1 MPAWNFPS
9 ETASKPS
16 PPRERRSKLSGGRFD
31 IDTKERRLGEI
42 QAMEADPDFWTD
54 NRKAQQIQKEKAQI
68 GGTLGEFKKLKGKVD
83 DAGALLELVEEDPS
97 DKSMLSELVASI
109 QEMQPQV
116 DELETRTLLSGEHDS
131 RNCFLNINSG
141 AGGTESQ
148 DWAEMLLR
156 MYRRWCDKKGFG
168 NDIVD
173 ISLGEEAGIKSATVL
188 VKGPM
193 AYGLLRAEVGVH
205 RLVRISPYDSNKRRH
220 TSFASVYV
228 SPEVDDDVE
237 IEVKE
242 SDIRVDV
249 FRSGGSGGQGVN
261 TTDSAVRITHF
272 PSGLV
277 VVCQNERSQI
287 KNRST
292 AMKVLKARLYEKY
305 LEEERAKQ
313 AVVEAGKKAVEW
325 GSQIRSYVLHPY
337 QMVKDHRTGEVTSQ
351 TDDVLNGALDP
362 FIRTFLLFDKGMIE
376 RKTGGG
382 GDDDL

>member
-1 MPAWNFPS
+1 
-9 ETASKPS
+9 
-16 PPRERRSKLSGGRFD
+16 
-31 IDTKERRLGEI
+31 
-42 QAMEADPDFWTD
+42 
-54 NRKAQQIQKEKAQI
+54 
-68 GGTLGEFKKLKGKVD
+68 
-83 DAGALLELVEEDPS
+83 
-97 DKSMLSELVASI
+97 
-109 QEMQPQV
+109 
-116 DELETRTLLSGEHDS
+116 
-131 RNCFLNINSG
+131 
-141 AGGTESQ
+141 
-148 DWAEMLLR
+148 
-156 MYRRWCDKKGFG
+156 MYRRWCDRKGFK
-168 NDIVD
+168 NEVIEV
-173 ISLGEEAGIKSATVL
+173 SAGEEAGIKSATML
-188 VKGPM
+188 VTGPM

-205 RLVRISPYDSNKRRH
+205 RLVRISPFDSNKRRH
-220 TSFASVYV
+220 TSFASVFV

-313 AVVEAGKKAVEW
+313 AAVEAGKKAVEW

-337 QMVKDHRTGEVTSQ
+337 KMVKDHRTGEVTSSAEE
-351 TDDVLNGALDP
+351 VLDGELDA
-362 FIRTFLLFDKGMIE
+362 FIRTYLLFDKGMIE
-376 RKTGGG
+376 RKGGAD
-382 GDDDL
+382 GDDV

>member
-1 MPAWNFPS
+1 MS
-9 ETASKPS
+9 E
-16 PPRERRSKLSGGRFD
+16 LSANL
-31 IDTKERRLGEI
+31 KEIL
-42 QAMEADPDFWTD
+42 P
-54 NRKAQQIQKEKAQI
+54 
-68 GGTLGEFKKLKGKVD
+68 KVD
-83 DAGALLELVEEDPS
+83 
-97 DKSMLSELVASI
+97 
-109 QEMQPQV
+109 EM
-116 DELETRTLLSGEHDS
+116 ETRTLLGGEHDGS
-131 RNCFLNINSG
+131 NCFLNINSG

-148 DWAEMLLR
+148 DWAHMLLR
-156 MYRRWCDKKGFG
+156 MYRRWCDKKGFK
-168 NDIVD
+168 NEVIEV
-173 ISLGEEAGIKSATVL
+173 SAGEEAGIKSATML
-188 VKGPM
+188 VTGPM

-205 RLVRISPYDSNKRRH
+205 RLVRISPFDSNKRRH
-220 TSFASVYV
+220 TSFASVFV

-292 AMKVLKARLYEKY
+292 AMKVLKARLYEKH

-313 AVVEAGKKAVEW
+313 AAVEAGKKAVEW

-337 QMVKDHRTGEVTSQ
+337 KMVKDHRTGEVSSSAEE
-351 TDDVLNGALDP
+351 VLDGDIDAY
-362 FIRTFLLFDKGMIE
+362 IRTFLLFDKGMIE
-376 RKTGGG
+376 RKGGADA
-382 GDDDL
+382 DDV

>member
-1 MPAWNFPS
+1 M
-9 ETASKPS
+9 
-16 PPRERRSKLSGGRFD
+16 
-31 IDTKERRLGEI
+31 DTKERRLGEI
-42 QAMEADPDFWTD
+42 QSLEADPSFWSD
-54 NRKAQQIQKEKAQI
+54 NRKAQQIQREKAQL
-68 GGTLGEFKKLKGKVD
+68 TEALNNFKSLRSKVE
-83 DAGALLELVEEDPS
+83 DAVALAELAAEDTSDASLLAELVS
-97 DKSMLSELVASI
+97 A
-109 QEMQPQV
+109 V
-116 DELETRTLLSGEHDS
+116 DELKPKVEEMETRTLLGGEHDG
-131 RNCFLNINSG
+131 RNAFLNINSG

-148 DWAEMLLR
+148 DWAQMLLR
-156 MYRRWCDKKGFG
+156 MYLRWCEKKGFSKE
-168 NDIVD
+168 IVEV
-173 ISLGEEAGIKSATVL
+173 SEGEEAGIKSATVL
-188 VKGPM
+188 VKGQY

-205 RLVRISPYDSNKRRH
+205 RLVRISPFDSNKRRH

-228 SPEVDDDVE
+228 YPEVDDDVE

-292 AMKVLKARLYEKY
+292 AMKVLKARLYERH

-313 AVVEAGKKAVEW
+313 AAVEAGKKAAEW

-337 QMVKDHRTGEVTSQ
+337 KMVKDHRTGEVSSAAE
-351 TDDVLNGALDP
+351 DVLNGALDP
-362 FIRTFLLFDKGMIE
+362 YIRTYLLFDKGMIE
-376 RKTGGG
+376 RKGGADA
-382 GDDDL
+382 DDV

>member
-1 MPAWNFPS
+1 M
-9 ETASKPS
+9 E
-16 PPRERRSKLSGGRFD
+16 
-31 IDTKERRLGEI
+31 TKERRLGEI
-42 QAMEADPDFWTD
+42 QALEADPSFWND
-54 NRKAQQIQKEKAQI
+54 NRKAQQIQKEKSQLAS
-68 GGTLGEFKKLKGKVD
+68 TLGEFKSLRGKVE
-83 DAGALLELVEEDPS
+83 DAGALIDLASEDPS
-97 DKSMLSELVASI
+97 DQSLIAELGSALADL
-109 QEMQPQV
+109 QPKV
-116 DELETRTLLSGEHDS
+116 DELETRTLLSGEHDP

-156 MYRRWCDKKGFG
+156 MYRRWCDKKGFS
-168 NDIVD
+168 NDVVD

-272 PSGLV
+272 PSGIV

-351 TDDVLNGALDP
+351 TQDVLNGDLDA

-376 RKTGGG
+376 RKTGAD
-382 GDDDL
+382 GDDV

>member
-1 MPAWNFPS
+1 VGDA
-9 ETASKPS
+9 
-16 PPRERRSKLSGGRFD
+16 
-31 IDTKERRLGEI
+31 
-42 QAMEADPDFWTD
+42 EA
-54 NRKAQQIQKEKAQI
+54 
-68 GGTLGEFKKLKGKVD
+68 LV
-83 DAGALLELVEEDPS
+83 ELVAEDPS
-97 DKSMLSELVASI
+97 DASLLQELGSTLA
-109 QEMQPQV
+109 ELQPKV
-116 DELETRTLLSGEHDS
+116 DEMETRTLLGGEHDT
-131 RNCFLNINSG
+131 RNAFLNINAG

-148 DWAEMLLR
+148 DWAQMLLR
-156 MYRRWCDKKGFG
+156 MYRRWCDKKGFV
-168 NDIVD
+168 NEVVEV
-173 ISLGEEAGIKSATVL
+173 SEGEAAGIKSATIL
-188 VKGPM
+188 VKGHM

-205 RLVRISPYDSNKRRH
+205 RLVRISPFDANKRRH
-220 TSFASVYV
+220 TSFASVYAY
-228 SPEVDDDVE
+228 PEVDDDVE

-272 PSGLV
+272 PSGIV

-313 AVVEAGKKAVEW
+313 AAVEASKKAVEW

-337 QMVKDHRTGEVTSQ
+337 KMVKDHRTGEVTSSAE
-351 TDDVLNGALDP
+351 DVLDGALDP

-376 RKTGGG
+376 RKGGADS
-382 GDDDL
+382 DDV

>member
-1 MPAWNFPS
+1 
-9 ETASKPS
+9 
-16 PPRERRSKLSGGRFD
+16 
-31 IDTKERRLGEI
+31 
-42 QAMEADPDFWTD
+42 MEADPDFWTD
-54 NRKAQQIQKEKAQI
+54 NRKAQGIQKEKAQI
-68 GGTLGEFKKLKGKVD
+68 GSTLTEYKKIKGKVD

-97 DKSMLSELVASI
+97 DKSMLAELGSAVT
-109 QEMQPQV
+109 EMQPLV
-116 DELETRTLLSGEHDS
+116 DELETRTLLSGENDS

-173 ISLGEEAGIKSATVL
+173 ISLGEEAGIKSATLL

-292 AMKVLKARLYEKY
+292 AMKVLKARLYEKH

-313 AVVEAGKKAVEW
+313 AAVEAGKKAVEW

-351 TDDVLNGALDP
+351 TDDMLNGVALDP
-362 FIRTFLLFDKGMIE
+362 FIRTYLLFDKGMIE
-376 RKTGGG
+376 RKTSAG
-382 GDDDL
+382 GDDDV

>member
-1 MPAWNFPS
+1 VS
-9 ETASKPS
+9 
-16 PPRERRSKLSGGRFD
+16 
-31 IDTKERRLGEI
+31 
-42 QAMEADPDFWTD
+42 
-54 NRKAQQIQKEKAQI
+54 
-68 GGTLGEFKKLKGKVD
+68 EFKKLHGKVD
-83 DAGALLELVEEDPS
+83 DAGALIELAGEDPS
-97 DKSMLSELVASI
+97 DKSLLTELGAAI
-109 QEMQPQV
+109 GDMQPKV
-116 DELETRTLLSGEHDS
+116 DDLETRTLLSGENDA

-168 NDIVD
+168 NEVVD

-188 VKGPM
+188 VTGAM

-205 RLVRISPYDSNKRRH
+205 RLVRISPYDANKRRH

-228 SPEVDDDVE
+228 SPEIDDEVE
-237 IEVKE
+237 IEVRDQ
-242 SDIRVDV
+242 DIRVDV

-272 PSGLV
+272 PSGIV

-292 AMKVLKARLYEKY
+292 AMKVLKARLYEKH

-313 AVVEAGKKAVEW
+313 AAVEAGKKAVEW

-351 TDDVLNGALDP
+351 TQDVLNGDLDA

-382 GDDDL
+382 GDEDL

>member
-1 MPAWNFPS
+1 V
-9 ETASKPS
+9 ETKA
-16 PPRERRSKLSGGRFD
+16 
-31 IDTKERRLGEI
+31 RRLEEI
-42 QAMEADPDFWTD
+42 QAFEADPDFWTD

-68 GGTLGEFKKLKGKVD
+68 GNTLGEYRKLRGKVE

-97 DKSMLSELVASI
+97 DKSMLSELSSAV

-116 DELETRTLLSGEHDS
+116 DELETRTLLSGENDA

-156 MYRRWCDKKGFG
+156 MYRRWCDKKGFA

-173 ISLGEEAGIKSATVL
+173 ISTGEEAGIKSATVL

-220 TSFASVYV
+220 TSFASVFV

-237 IEVKE
+237 IEVKDA
-242 SDIRVDV
+242 DIRVDV

-287 KNRST
+287 KNKST
-292 AMKVLKARLYEKY
+292 AMKVLKARLYERY

-313 AVVEAGKKAVEW
+313 ALVEAGKKAAEW

-351 TDDVLNGALDP
+351 TDDVLNGSLDA
-362 FIRTFLLFDKGMIE
+362 FIRTYLLFDKGMIE
-376 RKTGGG
+376 RKGGADADG
-382 GDDDL
+382 ID